1 MIFMLTRLFIAIKY
15 QGINNLNLTLKI
27 ILLSNFLTNPLFLA
41 LIIISMWSNT
51 LKHFD
56 DDNYIL

>member
-1 MIFMLTRLFIAIKY
+1 MIFMLTKLFIAFLY

-27 ILLSNFLTNPLFLA
+27 ILLSNFLTNSLFLA
-41 LIIISMWSNT
+41 LIISNIWSNT

>member
-1 MIFMLTRLFIAIKY
+1 MLTRLFIAIIY

-27 ILLSNFLTNPLFLA
+27 ILLSNFLTNPLFLT
-41 LIIISMWSNT
+41 LIIINIWSNT